1 MLRTNKLPLLRA
13 MFVFALGCLACAAHG
28 GRLTPAEI
36 AQTCANA
43 DGSAHCGRL
52 IETIQLQRLPGLAR
66 RDGDSLLVSLYPTG
80 TATFSDVDDPL
91 KGRSYSL
98 WDSLDSINAVLLYTT
113 TNDYTSFTLLQ
124 RANNRRT
131 ELPAEPQLSPDRQR
145 LVTADICPKG
155 CSNEIAVWRVTRDGV
170 RKELAWS
177 PGATWVDAAAQWRD
191 AETLTLDYAVSGQ
204 KSDTTVT
211 RTLADP
217 VWKRVAP
224 N

>member
-1 MLRTNKLPLLRA
+1 MSSTDSLSRALSGLL
-13 MFVFALGCLACAAHG
+13 LCCLAAVAYG

-36 AQTCANA
+36 GQACAEA
-43 DGSAHCGRL
+43 DGAEHCGRL
-52 IETIQLQRLPGLAR
+52 IEALQLQRLPGLAR
-66 RDGDSLLVSLYPTG
+66 RDGDTLLESLYPSG
-80 TATFSDVDDPL
+80 TATFTDVDDPV

-113 TNDYTSFTLLQ
+113 IGDATSFTLLQ
-124 RANNRRT
+124 RTNNRRT
-131 ELPAEPQLSPDRQR
+131 DLPAEPQLSPDRQR

-155 CSNEIAVWRVTRDGV
+155 CTNEIAVWRVSRDGV

-177 PGATWVDAAAQWRD
+177 PGPTWIDAGAKWRD
-191 AETLTLDYAVSGQ
+191 AETLTIDYAVAGQ

-211 RTLADP
+211 RALADP
-217 VWKRVAP
+217 VWKRVPP

>member
-1 MLRTNKLPLLRA
+1 MLRTDTLPLLRA
-13 MFVFALGCLACAAHG
+13 LLALTLGIASIASG

-36 AQTCANA
+36 AQTCAEA
-43 DGSAHCGRL
+43 DSGAHCGRL

-66 RDGDSLLVSLYPTG
+66 REGESLLVTLYPTG
-80 TATFSDVDDPL
+80 TATFTDVDDPI

-98 WDSLDSINAVLLYTT
+98 WDSLDPINAVLLYTT
-113 TNDYTSFTLLQ
+113 SNDNTTFTLLQ
-124 RANNRRT
+124 RASNRRT

-155 CSNEIAVWRVTRDGV
+155 CSNEVAVWRVSRDGV

-177 PGATWVDAAAQWRD
+177 PGPTWIDAGAQWRD
-191 AETLTLDYAVSGQ
+191 AETLTIDYAVAGQ
-204 KSDTTVT
+204 KIDTSVT

>member
-1 MLRTNKLPLLRA
+1 MLSLLCTLLA
-13 MFVFALGCLACAAHG
+13 LTLGCLACVALG
-28 GRLTPAEI
+28 GRLSPEEI
-36 AQTCANA
+36 GRTCAEA
-43 DGSAHCGRL
+43 DGAAHCGRL
-52 IETIQLQRLPGLAR
+52 IEAIQLQRLPGLAR
-66 RDGDSLLVSLYPTG
+66 REGDSLLVSLYPSG
-80 TATFSDVDDPL
+80 TATFTDVDDPV

-98 WDSLDSINAVLLYTT
+98 WDSLDPINAVLLYTT
-113 TNDYTSFTLLQ
+113 TNDATSFTLLQ
-124 RANNRRT
+124 RASNRRI

-155 CSNEIAVWRVTRDGV
+155 CNNEIAVWRVSRDGV

-177 PGATWVDAAAQWRD
+177 PGPTWIDAAAKWPD
-191 AETLTLDYAVSGQ
+191 AETLIIDYAVAGQ

>member
-1 MLRTNKLPLLRA
+1 M
-13 MFVFALGCLACAAHG
+13 
-28 GRLTPAEI
+28 
-36 AQTCANA
+36 AN
-43 DGSAHCGRL
+43 
-52 IETIQLQRLPGLAR
+52 QRDQVGI
-66 RDGDSLLVSLYPTG
+66 
-80 TATFSDVDDPL
+80 DPV

-98 WDSLDSINAVLLYTT
+98 WDSLDPINAVLLYTT
-113 TNDYTSFTLLQ
+113 TNDTTSFTLLQ
-124 RANNRRT
+124 RASNRRI

-145 LVTADICPKG
+145 LVTADICPKN
-155 CSNEIAVWRVTRDGV
+155 CTNEIAVWRVSRDGV

-177 PGATWVDAAAQWRD
+177 PGPTWIDAGAQWQD
-191 AETLTLDYAVSGQ
+191 AETLKIDYAVAGQ